1 MKLDLSSFLLG
12 CGVGA
17 SSLLLGKHLRPLLL
31 EVATLLF
38 RVQERVMAET
48 PMGHET
54 LAGLLSEARARAR
67 VGSYRAPLPN
77 RARNMPTR
85 SSSST

>member
-17 SSLLLGKHLRPLLL
+17 SSLLLGRHLRPLLL
-31 EVATLLF
+31 GGATLLF
-38 RVQERVMAET
+38 RVQERVMAAT
-48 PMGHET
+48 PMGQEA
-54 LAGLLSEARARAR
+54 LAGLLAEARARVSLYR
-67 VGSYRAPLPN
+67 VPVPY

>member
-1 MKLDLSSFLLG
+1 MRLELSSFLLG

-17 SSLLLGKHLRPLLL
+17 GSMLLGRHLRPLLL
-31 EVATLLF
+31 DVATILY

-48 PMGHET
+48 PMGQEA
-54 LAGLLSEARARAR
+54 LAGLLAEARAR
-67 VGSYRAPLPN
+67 VGSYRIPLPN

-85 SSSST
+85 SSSRM